1 MKINSVIKIKMG
13 FREMLR
19 KFINCEFWEYLQG
32 KKNGAVEIDWKNW
45 RKIGNGTGL
54 GIEQYCKAV
63 FF

>member
-1 MKINSVIKIKMG
+1 MG